1 MPDKKLKSGATLT
14 INKACW
20 EDSSDLHDAL
30 LAEIKG
36 VQLSRAEFDVDFD
49 PMQPMTLLKSPA
61 IVGIAIDKLIAVAA
75 SKQVRT
81 VLFRCFERC
90 LYDGQKVDV
99 DLFNDPKIGTQAR
112 KDYYEI
118 AMAVAKEN
126 VADFF
131 VNAFSVLTE
140 MLPTMLNI
148 PGQESEP
155 PTK

>member
-1 MPDKKLKSGATLT
+1 MPDKKLKSGAVLT

-20 EDSSDLHDAL
+20 EDASDLHDAL

-49 PMQPMTLLKSPA
+49 PMQPLTLLKSPA
-61 IVGIAIDKLIAVAA
+61 IVGIAIDKLISVAA
-75 SKQVRT
+75 SKPVRT

-99 DLFNDPKIGTQAR
+99 DLFNDPKVGTQAR

-118 AMAVAKEN
+118 AVSVAKEN

-148 PGQESEP
+148 PGPESGQ